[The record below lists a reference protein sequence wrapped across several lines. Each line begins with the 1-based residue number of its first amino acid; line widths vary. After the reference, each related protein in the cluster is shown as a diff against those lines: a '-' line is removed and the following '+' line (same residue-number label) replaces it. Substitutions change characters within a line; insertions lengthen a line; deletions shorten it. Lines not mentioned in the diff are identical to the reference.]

1 MCHGYGV
8 DLKIAFQSFLV
19 PGSEALK
26 SAWSAQDT
34 IFVFDTNVFL
44 NLYGYEEQTRTD
56 FFNTAIK
63 LKEKIWIPHHV
74 GLEYHRNRLKVIKR
88 EKKLFRDINSLLDKV
103 KGAIP
108 NELSK
113 LGLTKKF
120 PEINNHLLE
129 LAKKIDF
136 HVDAVKA
143 EVSPWDVKQADVR
156 STDSILESLDEV
168 TRDRIGLPPEN
179 QKWLDDLYAE
189 GKLRYAEKIPPG
201 FEDLPKADGEKEEP
215 VFTHGQLKYERAYG
229 DLIIW
234 KQLLSKAGSADVSSV
249 FFVTDDAK
257 KDWWSIIDSAGAK
270 IIGPHESLKSEICR
284 TSNVTFFHMYSTA
297 DFLKDGKQYLNTE
310 ILDSSIS
317 DAYEKNELINEEA
330 QDADQDD
337 SALDNADELRKKLLL
352 IASMFESERLNETR
366 LDQKSSHNDVS
377 LDRKVGVN
385 NKAFT
390 AYYKKIQ
397 QSRRVNTTN
406 SESDSERDLKQKD
419 ASRFDEHSSSSNV
432 AAPQSDA
439 VQYSAQRPIEASE
452 PSQLDPSNVG
462 IDNRPSEPPV
472 L

>member
-1 MCHGYGV
+1 M
-8 DLKIAFQSFLV
+8 
-19 PGSEALK
+19 PGAEALK
-26 SAWSAQDT
+26 SAWSAPDT

-44 NLYGYEEQTRTD
+44 NLYGYEEPTRTD
-56 FFNTAIK
+56 FFNTAVK

-103 KGAIP
+103 KDAIP
-108 NELSK
+108 SELSK
-113 LGLTKKF
+113 LGLAKKF
-120 PEINNHLLE
+120 PEINHNLLE
-129 LAKKIDF
+129 LAEKIKV
-136 HVDAVKA
+136 HVNAAKD
-143 EVSPWDVKQADVR
+143 EISPWDVKQADVR

-168 TRDRIGLPPEN
+168 TRDRIGSPPEN

-201 FEDLPKADGEKEEP
+201 FEDIPKADGEKEEP

-234 KQLLSKAGSADVSSV
+234 KQLLSRAGSADVASV

-297 DFLKDGKQYLNTE
+297 DFLKDGKQFLNTE

-330 QDADQDD
+330 QDTDQDD
-337 SALDNADELRKKLLL
+337 SALGNVDELRRKLFRL
-352 IASMFESERLNETR
+352 ASMFENESLNEIR
-366 LDQKSSHNDVS
+366 LDQRSSLNDVS
-377 LDRKVGVN
+377 LNRKVSAN
-385 NKAFT
+385 NKVIKDYF
-390 AYYKKIQ
+390 KKIQ
-397 QSRRVNTTN
+397 QSSRSVNTTN
-406 SESDSERDLKQKD
+406 VESDFDRDLKQKD
-419 ASRFDEHSSSSNV
+419 ASRFDELGSSSNI
-432 AAPQSDA
+432 AALPSES

-452 PSQLDPSNVG
+452 PSQLDPSNDE
-462 IDNRPSEPPV
+462 IDSSPSKPSS